1 MLAIENYGRR
11 WRRDKVKW
19 GAGSNKGRLDGYR
32 RGAKSIIV
40 DFRGQ
45 IGIYVL
51 YNSAGDIVYVGQ
63 AGIGNA
69 RLFSRLKSHQKDHL
83 RDRWTHFSWF
93 GLRGVNLGNNK
104 LSEYHKPQ
112 TSIRGRDRKDALHET
127 EAVLI
132 SVVEPPLNR
141 RGPNWQ
147 GAKEYLQY
155 VDPAI
160 PKSGDEML
168 ADIIKRIGSVESAVN
183 EIVGNLK

>member
-1 MLAIENYGRR
+1 MLAIENFGRR
-11 WRRDKVKW
+11 WRRDKVRW
-19 GAGSNKGRLDGYR
+19 GAGSNKGRLDGSR
-32 RGAKSIIV
+32 RGRKSEIV

-51 YNSAGDIVYVGQ
+51 FGTGGTIVYVGQ

-69 RLFSRLKSHQKDHL
+69 RLFARLKAHRKDHL

-93 GLRGVNLGNNK
+93 GLRGVNPSNQK
-104 LSEYHKPQ
+104 LSEHHKPQ
-112 TSIRGRDRKDALHET
+112 STIRYRDRKDALHET

-147 GAKEYLQY
+147 GATEYIQH
-155 VDPAI
+155 VDESI
-160 PKSGDEML
+160 PKDTEEVISEI
-168 ADIIKRIGSVESAVN
+168 AKRISKIEAAV
-183 EIVGNLK
+183 ISISKRS